1 MNCMFVFAKHNIIIL
16 KRGLKPTKLIND
28 HPSIHNN
35 MFYGMPAKYVEAN
48 QNFSHLTNRRWSEQ
62 DERKVFHVVAPHKI
76 FQPFNSPE
84 IQWNCGHCLM
94 FIYVSTALF
103 SFLESW
109 ISVPLD
115 LDRLRDSGLLA
126 FFHGCLQQMFTLK
139 LVLRFRDVAKQWEM
153 RKWCI
158 VEWYKIPIA
167 LLKPKNCIWLQIQ
180 SLPKLICSV
189 N

>member
-1 MNCMFVFAKHNIIIL
+1 M
-16 KRGLKPTKLIND
+16 IND

-35 MFYGMPAKYVEAN
+35 MFYGMLAKYVEAN
-48 QNFSHLTNRRWSEQ
+48 QNFSHLINRRWSEQ

-76 FQPFNSPE
+76 FQPFNP
-84 IQWNCGHCLM
+84 WNPVKLWALL
-94 FIYVSTALF
+94 IYVPTDLF

-115 LDRLRDSGLLA
+115 LDRLRDSGLIA

-158 VEWYKIPIA
+158 VEWYKIPITM
-167 LLKPKNCIWLQIQ
+167 LKLKKCIWLQIR
-180 SLPKLICSV
+180 SLYFGWQGVGKGVQVVEIQIGL
-189 N
+189 NHHYH